1 MGPLAGLRVLEIGD
15 LGEVAGK
22 LLADA
27 GADVVKVEPPSG
39 AKSRHTG
46 PYAGDRFDL
55 DRSIHYACWN
65 TNKRGV
71 TLDVASPEA
80 GAVLRQL
87 IERSDIVIDSTRDEL
102 WLCDCNY
109 ETFEAQAG
117 LIWCS
122 LSPFGR
128 DGPWSDFEV
137 TDLVSVALGGPMMS
151 TGYDDHDLPPIRAEG
166 GHSLAM
172 GGEYAAAGILTAL
185 WQREATGTGQYID
198 VSIHEAVSG
207 TTEGA
212 FPNWEY
218 FQRISLR
225 QTGRHANATV
235 PTLEWQLQCA
245 DGNYVCL
252 MGGGMPRDERVWG
265 ALMAWMDETGAN
277 AEIRDLY
284 GSSRGTEDRDK
295 ILAAIHAF
303 VKSMPAE
310 EAYRRGPGLPPA
322 LGLRAPAGAEPGRPP
337 LARARLLRRRRLPR
351 PRPQGDV
358 PGRALQVQ
366 RHAPRV
372 PPPRPPPGRAQLRAL
387 RQGAGLLG
395 GGGAGHGPA
404 RGDLSRPEGRLQGR
418 AGQGEAAA
426 LSFRRKE
433 ESRARAL
440 CATRATS
447 RLATAALPGIPPSSE

>member
-1 MGPLAGLRVLEIGD
+1 MGPVDGLRVLEIGE

-27 GADVVKVEPPSG
+27 GADVIKVEPPSG

-46 PYAGDRFDL
+46 PYANDRFDL
-55 DRSIHYACWN
+55 DRSIHYAYWN

-80 GAVLRQL
+80 GLLLRKL

-109 ETFEAQAG
+109 ETFEAQTG

-151 TGYDDHDLPPIRAEG
+151 TGYDDHDLPPMRAEG

-185 WQREATGTGQYID
+185 WQREATGAGQYID

-252 MGGGMPRDERVWG
+252 MGGGMPRDERVWS

-284 GSSRGTEDRDK
+284 GSSRGTEDREK
-295 ILAAIHAF
+295 ILAAIHKF

-310 EAYRRGPGLPPA
+310 EAYRRGQACHLPWGYVRRPEQNLDDPHWHERGFFVEGAFPGLDRKVMYAGAPYKFSETP
-322 LGLRAPAGAEPGRPP
+322 LEFRRRAP
-337 LARARLLRRRRLPR
+337 
-351 PRPQGDV
+351 
-358 PGRALQVQ
+358 
-366 RHAPRV
+366 
-372 PPPRPPPGRAQLRAL
+372 
-387 RQGAGLLG
+387 LLG
-395 GGGAGHGPA
+395 EHNFEVYA
-404 RGDLSRPEGRLQGR
+404 RELGYSPE
-418 AGQGEAAA
+418 AV
-426 LSFRRKE
+426 
-433 ESRARAL
+433 
-440 CATRATS
+440 
-447 RLATAALPGIPPSSE
+447 LAMAQRGVI